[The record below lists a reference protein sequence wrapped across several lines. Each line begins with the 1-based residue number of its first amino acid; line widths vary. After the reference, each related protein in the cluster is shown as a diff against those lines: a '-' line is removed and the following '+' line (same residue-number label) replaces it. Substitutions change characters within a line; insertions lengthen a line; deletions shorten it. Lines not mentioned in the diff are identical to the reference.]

1 MSIRTLEKQCVYRF
15 PDTLGDEWELMF
27 NLVFAHLEGESE
39 VVVVWQ
45 CSGLGSGAFS
55 VDDTDITWQSLLYA
69 WNHLYK
75 VAYDA
80 VELWNA
86 VESGEK
92 SANELDG
99 IPVIP
104 VQKLSTFTDKES
116 RKDIDMPKIDGK
128 EFSLSVRL
136 VNDDDASEFV
146 WDGKVIGSYGSMA
159 YVEMRNSHF
168 GVLRGR
174 AQVLDGCA
182 IEWIALYKY
191 IQDWMILWMS

>member
-15 PDTLGDEWELMF
+15 PDTLGDDWELMF
-27 NLVFAHLEGESE
+27 NLVFAHQEGESE

-55 VDDTDITWQSLLYA
+55 VEDIDITWQALLYA
-69 WNHLYK
+69 WNHLYEI
-75 VAYDA
+75 AYNA
-80 VELWNA
+80 VKLWNA

-92 SANELDG
+92 STDELDG
-99 IPVIP
+99 FSVIP
-104 VQKLSTFTDKES
+104 VQKLSTITDKES
-116 RKDIDMPKIDGK
+116 RKCMDMSKINGK

-136 VNDDDASEFV
+136 VNNDSASEFV
-146 WDGKVIGSYGSMA
+146 WTGKVVGAYGSMA
-159 YVEMRNSHF
+159 YVEMSNNHF

-174 AQVLDGCA
+174 AQVLDDCA